1 MKIEKRGKYPGVK
14 VHLEPE
20 ECEAFIALA
29 ENASQAGML
38 PVGGMPLSKPDPT
51 YFTVALKIGKKMKKI
66 AADDPDFLTERT
78 PEQIEAALL
87 KDKQKI
93 ELQLQA
99 GIANGAWKQVD

>member
-20 ECEAFIALA
+20 ECEAFLGLA
-29 ENASQAGML
+29 KDVELGMGL
-38 PVGGMPLSKPDPT
+38 LQPT
-51 YFTVALKIGKKMKKI
+51 TPSYFTVALKIGKKMKKI
-66 AADDPDFLTERT
+66 AADDPTFLTERT

-93 ELQLQA
+93 EQQLQA